1 MLIMVKTND
10 LAMGVA
16 RGMVLHSIQAL
27 HAVCQMGG
35 VRTVALRE
43 PQSFFTFEESEGT
56 TGADVDV
63 CGDAR
68 GWFSSVPDSVAALR
82 SGVSPQTL
90 VKIVRRV
97 RCIGVLTTL

>member
-1 MLIMVKTND
+1 
-10 LAMGVA
+10 
-16 RGMVLHSIQAL
+16 MVLHSIQAL

-56 TGADVDV
+56 TVVDVDV

-68 GWFSSVPDSVAALR
+68 EAHGTLPITVFQKGSFKRRGHRTRPCAL
-82 SGVSPQTL
+82 SGGGAGNLP
-90 VKIVRRV
+90 
-97 RCIGVLTTL
+97 CVLLRFAGGPVW